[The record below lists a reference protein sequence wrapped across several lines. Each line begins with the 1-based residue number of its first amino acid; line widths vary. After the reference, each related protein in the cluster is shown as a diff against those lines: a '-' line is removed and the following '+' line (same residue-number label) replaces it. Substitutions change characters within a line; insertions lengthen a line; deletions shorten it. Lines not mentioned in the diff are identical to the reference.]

1 MTAGGRADRRTGGG
15 GTVVSATWGRAA
27 ASAALGA
34 MVLFLTAPLPLGA
47 QAVPEVLTL
56 EDALELARAHNP
68 AYLRSLA
75 QADAAGAGVRAGFG
89 AFLPNLN
96 ANVGWNGSRNTTRI
110 GEDDFG
116 RPIVGDSALTFQS
129 SSASQSIST
138 SMTLFDGLQNLN
150 NYRASKA
157 SSDAAYAGVAEQA
170 AAIDAEVS
178 RRFYA
183 VVQADRSI
191 SVEEQLLE
199 VSRQQLDA
207 TERLFRVAARDEI
220 DVLGAQ
226 VQVAQQEQAL
236 EQARGDA
243 RRAELQ
249 LAEAMGLGDGPEFA
263 VAGALPQPFD
273 PAAITVDS
281 LVAIAFR
288 NSPTLEGAR
297 ASAAR
302 AAYAASAAKGRYWPS
317 VSASASFSRSENSR
331 SYDSFFSFNP
341 TNNRGFG
348 FGLNVQIP
356 LFTRFQTQDAV
367 AQASAQSTVA
377 DENLRETELRLERS
391 VREAYINLVT
401 AYRRLV
407 LAQRSV
413 ELSRRRLAMAQEQYQ
428 LGTIGFTDFQQIVT
442 QSSQDAR
449 QLINAELE
457 FSRSLVTLEEQMGA
471 TGSLERMR

>member
-1 MTAGGRADRRTGGG
+1 
-15 GTVVSATWGRAA
+15 VLL
-27 ASAALGA
+27 LGS
-34 MVLFLTAPLPLGA
+34 TLPLAA
-47 QAVPEVLTL
+47 QEVPSVLTL

-96 ANVGWNGSRNTTRI
+96 ANVGWNGSRNTTAI

-138 SMTLFDGLQNLN
+138 SMTLFDGLQNVN

-157 SSDAAYAGVAEQA
+157 SADQAYAGVQEQA
-170 AAIDAEVS
+170 AAVDAEVS
-178 RRFYA
+178 RRFYT

-191 SVEEQLLE
+191 SVEELLLE

-243 RRAELQ
+243 RRAQLQ
-249 LAEAMGLGDGPEFA
+249 LAEAMGLRDGPEFA
-263 VAGALPQPFD
+263 VEGALPAPFD
-273 PAAITVDS
+273 PAELEADN
-281 LVAIAFR
+281 LVAIALR

-297 ASAAR
+297 SSAAR

-341 TNNRGFG
+341 SNNRGFG

-356 LFTRFQTQDAV
+356 IFTRFQTQDAV

-377 DENLRETELRLERS
+377 DENLREAELRLERA
-391 VREAYINLVT
+391 VREAHINLVT

-449 QLINAELE
+449 QLISAELE
-457 FSRSLVTLEEQMGA
+457 FSRSLVTLEEQMGG
-471 TGSLERMR
+471 TGSLEGVR